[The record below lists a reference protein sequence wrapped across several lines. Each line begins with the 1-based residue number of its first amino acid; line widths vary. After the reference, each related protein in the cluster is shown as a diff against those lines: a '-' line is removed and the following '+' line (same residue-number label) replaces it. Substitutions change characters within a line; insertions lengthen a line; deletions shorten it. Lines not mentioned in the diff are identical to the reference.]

1 MNLAVPFEFNKWMGG
16 KHSMS
21 REGRKWSENTNQ
33 KAPDGFSRLEVFE
46 KAATKK
52 DDHNHPNSLQR
63 VDYRNEDGNIDIS
76 GNVIKDSM
84 IRAHKIILEQ
94 TNDFHWKRT
103 MASHSRKLAQ
113 NHVAA
118 PLRWEGIESDYGPSG
133 QECYRGGPAHK
144 HPPSIFPAK

>member
-1 MNLAVPFEFNKWMGG
+1 M
-16 KHSMS
+16 
-21 REGRKWSENTNQ
+21 
-33 KAPDGFSRLEVFE
+33 
-46 KAATKK
+46 
-52 DDHNHPNSLQR
+52 
-63 VDYRNEDGNIDIS
+63 S
-76 GNVIKDSM
+76 GNMVNTCM

-94 TNDFHWKRT
+94 TDDFHWKRT

-118 PLRWEGIESDYGPSG
+118 PLRWEGIESNYGPSG

>member
-1 MNLAVPFEFNKWMGG
+1 
-16 KHSMS
+16 
-21 REGRKWSENTNQ
+21 
-33 KAPDGFSRLEVFE
+33 
-46 KAATKK
+46 
-52 DDHNHPNSLQR
+52 
-63 VDYRNEDGNIDIS
+63 
-76 GNVIKDSM
+76 M

-118 PLRWEGIESDYGPSG
+118 PLRWEGIESNDGPSG

-144 HPPSIFPAK
+144 HPPSIRNIEKPLLETVY